1 MYETFNKL
9 PTKRQDEILYA
20 AAEVFAEYGYWR
32 ANINSIC
39 ERANMSNGALYRYF
53 KSKEKLYT
61 YVFQHVVKT
70 MQAAYAL
77 HEKSDCSI
85 YELIRQMLNSVAAS
99 FQRHPAYFLLYA
111 DIWSTSMNDLADKIT
126 IEGETV
132 IENAWINLAEKAIA
146 RGEIARSIPPK
157 QAAYLIDSET
167 LLFFFSLASTYHR
180 KRFEVFLCDADGNLS
195 VDTLINRIVDNLR
208 TCLSPK
214 ADPE

>member
-9 PTKRQDEILYA
+9 PAKRQDEILYA

-53 KSKEKLYT
+53 KSKENLYI
-61 YVFQHVVKT
+61 YVFQHVVKN
-70 MQAAYAL
+70 MQAAYDL

-85 YELIRQMLNSVAAS
+85 YELIRQMLNGMAAS
-99 FQRHPAYFLLYA
+99 FQRKPAYFLLYA
-111 DIWSTSMNDLADKIT
+111 DIWSTSMNDMADKIT
-126 IEGETV
+126 IEGEAV

-146 RGEIARSIPPK
+146 RGEISDSILPK

-167 LLFFFSLASTYHR
+167 LLFFFSLVSAYHR
-180 KRFEVFLCDADGNLS
+180 KRFEVFLRNADGNLS
-195 VDTLINRIVDNLR
+195 INSLIDRIVDNLQ

-214 ADPE
+214 NTPK